1 MAIRQVDRS
10 TLYATDQRSWNTTL
24 TATSTSPQERVGTHR
39 RNSSGR
45 EYVYVQ
51 TRDALTI
58 GQPVRQSVTATAAQN
73 RIITNLAAGY
83 AADYAGELAFDN
95 YGTQLPTNATDALK
109 GWRATLNFDATSFGD
124 TYLITGNTTTTV
136 KFDRGLDTLIAD
148 NDVWAIWS
156 PWVVELAG
164 GSATYASNQAD
175 PDGINDAVRGIALGT
190 VAAASYCWVQTKG
203 VCEVVLTRSKATGFS
218 FNPYA
223 YDSTTY
229 FPPFAVAGGTA
240 GTMEGVLMTGVQS
253 GSAATNIELTQLA
266 QGVRCQP
273 VVPLVTQTAA
283 TQPAP
288 FYLDFIGLGD

>member
-1 MAIRQVDRS
+1 MAITAVDRK

-58 GQPVRQSVTATAAQN
+58 GQPVRQTGTAVAADNSVQVTEV
-73 RIITNLAAGY
+73 Y
-83 AADYAGELAFDN
+83 AAAYAGTIAF
-95 YGTQLPTNATDALK
+95 GTVGSALPAAAVDSYK
-109 GWRATLNFDATSFGD
+109 GWRFTMDQDQAAWGD
-124 TYLITGNTTTTV
+124 SYLIVGNTASV
-136 KFDRGLDTLIAD
+136 LQLDRGLDTATAD
-148 NDVWAIWS
+148 NDQMAIWC

-164 GSATYASNQAD
+164 GSATYAANKAD
-175 PDGINDAVRGIALGT
+175 PDGINDTVRGIALGT
-190 VAAASYCWVQTKG
+190 VAANSYCWVQVKG
-203 VCEVVLTRSKATGFS
+203 VCETVIVRSKTTGFS

-223 YDSTTY
+223 YDSTTF